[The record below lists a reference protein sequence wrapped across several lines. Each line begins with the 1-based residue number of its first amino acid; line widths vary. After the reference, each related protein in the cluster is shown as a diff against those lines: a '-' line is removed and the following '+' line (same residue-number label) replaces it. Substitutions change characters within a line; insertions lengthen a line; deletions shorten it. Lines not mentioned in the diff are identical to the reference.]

1 MTTTTKRLNIQ
12 FVPMF
17 VAFSGNQSQSYEASL
32 AIKNRTML
40 FATRHR
46 WMHPSLTPHK
56 QAGTAFTYTG
66 RLEGWVN
73 LGDSYILRWF
83 TC

>member
-46 WMHPSLTPHK
+46 
-56 QAGTAFTYTG
+56 
-66 RLEGWVN
+66 
-73 LGDSYILRWF
+73 
-83 TC
+83 